1 MTDDTP
7 DDTARQRTETEP
19 TAAEGDD
26 PGTAAAADPT
36 VTDEA
41 DATADEAD
49 ADEADGDRL
58 RRYVERAVLAVL
70 FLFAIVVAFRFY
82 FAASNAVSYWVA
94 EPYESAFQA
103 AFNLVVL
110 LVVGAGIV
118 RQVRRMR

>member
-7 DDTARQRTETEP
+7 DDTARTSTETEQ
-19 TAAEGDD
+19 TAAEG
-26 PGTAAAADPT
+26 AAPDAA
-36 VTDEA
+36 TDEGTPA
-41 DATADEAD
+41 ATAEETDATADEAD
-49 ADEADGDRL
+49 SDDDRL

-110 LVVGAGIV
+110 LLVGAGIV